1 MNREETL
8 EICFSTATELARSI
22 RNKDL
27 SAAEAMEA
35 HLAQIERV
43 NPEVNAIVTL
53 HPEKAM
59 EEARSADDALARR
72 DEEIGPLHGLPI
84 AHKDL
89 FPTKGVRTTFGS
101 PIFSDFVPEED
112 AIVVER
118 SKRAG
123 AVSVGKTNTPELGA
137 GSQTFNEVFGRTSNP
152 YDATK
157 TCGGSSGGAAVA
169 LACGMLPIADG
180 SDMGGSLRNPAS
192 FCNVVGLRPSVG
204 RVPVKSVAG
213 FSQISVNGP
222 MARTVEDLALFLSA
236 ISGPDSRSPSSISE
250 PGSIFAEPLDRDF
263 SGVRIAWSHDLGE
276 FPVDRR
282 VSAAMD
288 EQRHVFEDVG
298 CRVEDASPDFSGADE
313 VFKVLRAWH
322 FELSHGELLDKHH
335 DKLKDTVVWNIEEGR
350 KLTGPQIG
358 EAEKKRTAL
367 YERVRAFME
376 THEFIVLPTV
386 QVSPFD
392 VDEEYPT
399 EISGVEM
406 ETYID
411 WMKSCYFITATGLP
425 AISVPCGFTEGGLP
439 VGLQIV
445 GRIRDEIGVLRLAH
459 AFERATGFWKRH
471 PPAADYMSG

>member
-1 MNREETL
+1 MSQTI
-8 EICFSTATELARSI
+8 EICFSTATELAHRI
-22 RNKDL
+22 RKKDI
-27 SAAEAMEA
+27 SAAEVMEA

-53 HPEKAM
+53 HPERAM
-59 EEARSADDALARR
+59 EEARAADEKLARGG
-72 DEEIGPLHGLPI
+72 EEVGVLHGLPI

-101 PIFSDFVPEED
+101 PIFRDFVPEED

-118 SKRAG
+118 SKLAG

-152 YDATK
+152 YDTTK

-213 FSQISVNGP
+213 FSQISVDGP
-222 MARTVEDLALFLSA
+222 MARTVEDLALMLSA
-236 ISGPDSRSPSSISE
+236 IAGYDDRSPSSIAE

-263 SGVRIAWSHDLGE
+263 SEVRVAVSPDLGGE
-276 FPVDRR
+276 FPVDGR
-282 VSAAMD
+282 VKNVFDGSRA
-288 EQRHVFEDVG
+288 VFEDIG
-298 CRVEDASPDFSGADE
+298 CAVEETSPDFSGADE

-322 FELSHGELLDKHH
+322 FELSHGELLDKHR

-350 KLTGPQIG
+350 RLTGPQIG
-358 EAEKKRTAL
+358 GAEKKRTAL
-367 YERVRAFME
+367 YERVRTFME
-376 THEFIVLPTV
+376 TYEFLVLPTV
-386 QVSPFD
+386 QVPPFS
-392 VDEEYPT
+392 VDEPYVS
-399 EISGVEM
+399 EIEGVEM

-411 WMKSCYFITATGLP
+411 WMKSCYFVTATGLP
-425 AISVPCGFTEGGLP
+425 AISVPCGFTGDGLP

-445 GRIRDEIGVLRLAH
+445 GRMRDEFGVLQIAR
-459 AFERATGFWKRH
+459 AFERVTGFWKRR
-471 PPAADYMSG
+471 PPVAG